1 MEVLGIGELL
11 ADQAAAHDLPVDLD
25 ERAVGLV
32 VEGHLGDAG
41 DDERVDEPAQ
51 DGEHEHA
58 EHGRGEL
65 ADEATHHFTPRALMT
80 MSMSLMPMNGAM
92 IPPTP

>member
-1 MEVLGIGELL
+1 MRLL
-11 ADQAAAHDLPVDLD
+11 PTTFPSTFDQ
-25 ERAVGLV
+25 RAVGLV

-41 DDERVDEPAQ
+41 DDERVDDPAQ
-51 DGEHEHA
+51 DREGEHA

-65 ADEATHHFTPRALMT
+65 ADESTHHFTPRALMM